1 MPHKPSPHKRRRRPR
16 RPPAPPSCL
25 SVEQFC
31 EGHGISKAHFY
42 RLRAQGLT
50 PTEFKLGARTL
61 ITQESAEAWR
71 RERSQPGKRNP
82 ATAIPAVI

>member
-1 MPHKPSPHKRRRRPR
+1 MSRKPSLHKRRRRPR
-16 RPPAPPSCL
+16 RQPGPPNCL

-42 RLRAQGLT
+42 RLRVHGLT

-71 RERSQPGKRNP
+71 RERSQPRKRGKP
-82 ATAIPAVI
+82 ATAIAAP